1 MNVNHMIFIL
11 CLIVE
16 LVVWLD
22 LTQNYRELKTHR
34 SMLPW
39 KLLTMWKAQ
48 EIILL
53 QCFHTQIW
61 YNLLVIRQLNTVEAQ
76 LWYLGWVDRI
86 SKLKAKLQTLW
97 LLLMVATRML
107 CRPASLAHW
116 VFQLKS
122 MLLAI
127 VAKGISVY
135 LGNVAANEVNFSAS
149 LTLHILCYVGS
160 TAFSRNGLDGRW
172 LSSEEKIEG
181 TEEFHCRIK
190 FKARPP
196 LKRERPKVSR
206 VTKRYRGDEWA
217 PSYLTR
223 GYEALQPPWR
233 GGGFSVFDTVSG
245 RVEIRIHWLI

>member
-1 MNVNHMIFIL
+1 MMNVNHMIFIL

-39 KLLTMWKAQ
+39 KLLTMWKVQ

-122 MLLAI
+122 MLLSWDHIHLVSPATTI
-127 VAKGISVY
+127 KEEMEDGPWTHMFSTIPISRRF
-135 LGNVAANEVNFSAS
+135 LLAMKAS
-149 LTLHILCYVGS
+149 TWRRKLT
-160 TAFSRNGLDGRW
+160 
-172 LSSEEKIEG
+172 
-181 TEEFHCRIK
+181 
-190 FKARPP
+190 
-196 LKRERPKVSR
+196 
-206 VTKRYRGDEWA
+206 
-217 PSYLTR
+217 
-223 GYEALQPPWR
+223 
-233 GGGFSVFDTVSG
+233 
-245 RVEIRIHWLI
+245 